1 MGERIAGLVGLL
13 ALAMAASA
21 QAEVAAPPQNGAAT
35 AEKVIVRPVWD
46 KLPDGEALTKFYPK
60 RTSIQPR
67 AGRAVIQCQVNKDGT
82 LFDCVVLRETP
93 ASEDFGN
100 AALKM
105 APYFQMKPMT
115 ADGTPVDGGTVT
127 IPVVFNFGEDDFAT
141 PPGDDAGRAEAMP
154 RGDTCMNASGAAGI
168 EACKWVIQ
176 SGLWTSPRQAFAY
189 ERLGGLYQ
197 SVGNDEQAI
206 AQLTK
211 ALSLEPRHASAF
223 VSRGGIHE
231 KLKRYDLAIADYSQ
245 AIAITPDFAWCYRA
259 RARAYHLKGD
269 DVKALTD
276 ADKAVSLAPTNAL
289 MFVTRAEILEKLG
302 RREDAIADDRTA
314 LKLVP
319 DFSSASDGL
328 KRMNA
333 SN

>member
-1 MGERIAGLVGLL
+1 
-13 ALAMAASA
+13 
-21 QAEVAAPPQNGAAT
+21 
-35 AEKVIVRPVWD
+35 
-46 KLPDGEALTKFYPK
+46 
-60 RTSIQPR
+60 
-67 AGRAVIQCQVNKDGT
+67 
-82 LFDCVVLRETP
+82 
-93 ASEDFGN
+93 
-100 AALKM
+100 M